1 MKHFPTGQFLVAMSF
16 VALGIFLLF
25 INIGIISMEMTEA
38 FVFFYPFLLLLI
50 GGKYVVDAI
59 LPSTKQNKLFHGI
72 ILLTLGFL
80 LVMDRFQIINFSLWS
95 IWKLWPLVFVLI
107 GIKLLGKF
115 RHNQGFS
122 LVRSH
127 SFKEAN
133 WKVESI
139 HDWSFVCDYDFD
151 FSSTFI
157 PEEETVINLSGFVG
171 DISIL
176 IPEDIPFKV
185 EGSAH
190 VVSAKID
197 KHNQDTVGR
206 GHGLHYSTVDFEDSL
221 QRLVFQFDFS
231 VLDVRVDRI

>member
-1 MKHFPTGQFLVAMSF
+1 MKHFHTGQFLAAMSF
-16 VALGIFLLF
+16 VALGIFLLL

-38 FVFFYPFLLLLI
+38 FVFFYPFLLFLL
-50 GGKYVVDAI
+50 GGKYVVDA
-59 LPSTKQNKLFHGI
+59 LMPTKKKKRMSTGVLF
-72 ILLTLGFL
+72 LTLGLL
-80 LVMDRFQIINFSLWS
+80 LVMDRFHIITFSLWS
-95 IWKLWPLVFVLI
+95 IWKLWPLLFVFI

-115 RHNQGFS
+115 RNNHGFS

-127 SFKEAN
+127 SYKKEN

-151 FSSTFI
+151 FSTTFI
-157 PEEETVINLSGFVG
+157 PEEEIVINLSGFVG

-176 IPEDIPFKV
+176 IPEEIPFKV

-190 VVSAKID
+190 VISAKID
-197 KHNQDTVGR
+197 KHNQDAVGR
-206 GHGLHYSTVDFEDSL
+206 GHSLDYQTVDFEESM